1 MQRYIAF
8 LRAIN
13 VGGRTVKM
21 GHLRELFIE
30 LGLASVETFISSGN
44 VIFESAETDA
54 ASLEARIEDRLK
66 ESLGFEVATFLRTP
80 DELVRIAAFDP
91 LPEMERT
98 AFSVAFLRSAP
109 DADAVPR
116 LMALRSEIDEFHVEG
131 REVFW
136 LCRTRVSESTF
147 SGAALERALA
157 MPTTVRNR
165 NTVQR
170 LAAKYG

>member
-116 LMALRSEIDEFHVEG
+116 LMALRSEIDEF
-131 REVFW
+131 W